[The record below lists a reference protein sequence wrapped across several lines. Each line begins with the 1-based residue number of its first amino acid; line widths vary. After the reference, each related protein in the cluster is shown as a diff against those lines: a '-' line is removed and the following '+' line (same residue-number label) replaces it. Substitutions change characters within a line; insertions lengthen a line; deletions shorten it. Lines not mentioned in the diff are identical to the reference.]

1 MPSPIEG
8 VHVMDRVIAVLVAGL
23 GTGQAWAQA
32 PTPPLPAP
40 PSTTAPAVSSS
51 SGGYVAV
58 TLVILALLVVIGIV
72 VKLFDLKR
80 KRSAEAVHLQAQI
93 SDALLREQNVFRLPV
108 TPTAHIPFLKG
119 TPAVVEISGEVPS
132 SELKDTVLRLVKS
145 EASRIRDDVRVED
158 RLAVRAA

>member
-1 MPSPIEG
+1 
-8 VHVMDRVIAVLVAGL
+8 MDRVVALLVPGF

-32 PTPPLPAP
+32 PTAPLPTPP
-40 PSTTAPAVSSS
+40 PSAGPAASGG

-58 TLVILALLVVIGIV
+58 TLVIIALLVVIGVV

-108 TPTAHIPFLKG
+108 TPTAHVPFLKG
-119 TPAVVEISGEVPS
+119 TPAVIEVSGEVPS
-132 SELKDTVLRLVKS
+132 TELKDTVLRLVQS

>member
-1 MPSPIEG
+1 
-8 VHVMDRVIAVLVAGL
+8 MDKVIAVLVLGL

-32 PTPPLPAP
+32 PTAPPVPLP
-40 PSTTAPAVSSS
+40 PSTTAPAAGS

-58 TLVILALLVVIGIV
+58 TLVIIALLVVIGIV

-108 TPTAHIPFLKG
+108 TPTAHVPFLKG
-119 TPAVVEISGEVPS
+119 TPAVIEVSGEVPS
-132 SELKDTVLRLVKS
+132 SEIKETVLRLVKN

-158 RLAVRAA
+158 RLAVTAA

>member
-1 MPSPIEG
+1 
-8 VHVMDRVIAVLVAGL
+8 MDRVIALLVPGF

-32 PTPPLPAP
+32 PAAPLPTPPSSAA
-40 PSTTAPAVSSS
+40 APASSG
-51 SGGYVAV
+51 GGYVAV
-58 TLVILALLVVIGIV
+58 TLVIIALLVVIGVV

-108 TPTAHIPFLKG
+108 TPTAHVPFLKG
-119 TPAVVEISGEVPS
+119 TPAVIEVSGEVPS
-132 SELKDTVLRLVKS
+132 SELKDTVLRLVRT
-145 EASRIRDDVRVED
+145 EASRIREDVRVED

>member
-1 MPSPIEG
+1 ME
-8 VHVMDRVIAVLVAGL
+8 RVLAAIVDSI

-32 PTPPLPAP
+32 PTAP
-40 PSTTAPAVSSS
+40 SAPSAAPGAAAASG
-51 SGGYVAV
+51 SGGYVAA
-58 TLVILALLVVIGIV
+58 TIVIIALLVVIGVV

-108 TPTAHIPFLKG
+108 TPTAHVPFLSG
-119 TPAVVEISGEVPS
+119 SPAVIEVSGEVPS
-132 SELKDTVLRLVKS
+132 PEIKETVLRLVQN

-158 RLAVRAA
+158 RLAVKAA

>member
-1 MPSPIEG
+1 
-8 VHVMDRVIAVLVAGL
+8 MDRVIAVLIAGL

-32 PTPPLPAP
+32 PAAPLPAP
-40 PSTTAPAVSSS
+40 PSTTAPAATS

-58 TLVILALLVVIGIV
+58 TLVILALLVVIGIA

>member
-1 MPSPIEG
+1 
-8 VHVMDRVIAVLVAGL
+8 MDKVIAVLVLGL
-23 GTGQAWAQA
+23 GTGQAWAQTPAA
-32 PTPPLPAP
+32 PPVPLP
-40 PSTTAPAVSSS
+40 PSTTAPAPGS

-58 TLVILALLVVIGIV
+58 TLVIIALLVVIGIV

-108 TPTAHIPFLKG
+108 TPTAHVPFLKG
-119 TPAVVEISGEVPS
+119 TPAVIEVSGEVPS
-132 SELKDTVLRLVKS
+132 SEIKETVLRLVKN

-158 RLAVRAA
+158 RLAVKAA

>member
-1 MPSPIEG
+1 
-8 VHVMDRVIAVLVAGL
+8 MDRVIAGLVDSI
-23 GTGQAWAQA
+23 GTGQAWAQT
-32 PTPPLPAP
+32 PTAPLPTT
-40 PSTTAPAVSSS
+40 PSTGAPAASG
-51 SGGYVAV
+51 SGGYVAA
-58 TLVILALLVVIGIV
+58 TIVIIALLVVIGVV

-108 TPTAHIPFLKG
+108 TPTAHVPFLTG

-132 SELKDTVLRLVKS
+132 SEMKETVLRLVKN

-158 RLAVRAA
+158 RLAVKAA

>member
-1 MPSPIEG
+1 
-8 VHVMDRVIAVLVAGL
+8 MDRVIAVLIAGL

-32 PTPPLPAP
+32 PAAPLPAP
-40 PSTTAPAVSSS
+40 PSTTAPAASS

-58 TLVILALLVVIGIV
+58 TLVILALLVVIGVV

>member
-1 MPSPIEG
+1 
-8 VHVMDRVIAVLVAGL
+8 MDKVIAVLVLGL

-32 PTPPLPAP
+32 PAAPPVPLP
-40 PSTTAPAVSSS
+40 PSTTAPAPGS

-58 TLVILALLVVIGIV
+58 TLVIIALLVVIGIV

-108 TPTAHIPFLKG
+108 TPTAHVPFLKG
-119 TPAVVEISGEVPS
+119 TPAVIEVSGEVPS
-132 SELKDTVLRLVKS
+132 SEIKETVLRLVKN

-158 RLAVRAA
+158 RLAVKAA

>member
-1 MPSPIEG
+1 
-8 VHVMDRVIAVLVAGL
+8 MDKVIAVLVLGL

-32 PTPPLPAP
+32 PAAPPIPLP
-40 PSTTAPAVSSS
+40 PSTTAPAPGS

-58 TLVILALLVVIGIV
+58 TLVIIALLVVIGIV

-108 TPTAHIPFLKG
+108 TPTAHVPFLKG
-119 TPAVVEISGEVPS
+119 TPAVIEVSGEVPS
-132 SELKDTVLRLVKS
+132 SEIKETVLRLVKN

-158 RLAVRAA
+158 RLAVKAA